1 MPEDIKPKDG
11 ILATAL
17 EQENVDIAKTNVA
30 RVRSELNVIRQE
42 KAVIATHQ
50 KNIAAA
56 QKRISEYS
64 ETPALTAKDI
74 MA

>member
-1 MPEDIKPKDG
+1 MSEKTKDA
-11 ILATAL
+11 ILSTAL
-17 EQENVDIAKTNVA
+17 EQENADIAKTNVA
-30 RVRSELNVIRQE
+30 RVRSELNVIREQ
-42 KAVIATHQ
+42 KAIIASHQ

-56 QKRISEYS
+56 QKRISDYS